1 MEMNYLI
8 KITVEFFRPQYF
20 SFLCMHVC
28 AYVCL
33 LVGAHVY
40 ARVCVEGQ
48 KTTLVVVPQVSST
61 LVFGFGFEPGSL
73 AGLGLTVL
81 AESPQDPLGFS
92 S

>member
-1 MEMNYLI
+1 MY
-8 KITVEFFRPQYF
+8 
-20 SFLCMHVC
+20 VC

-40 ARVCVEGQ
+40 VHVCVEGQ
-48 KTTLVVVPQVSST
+48 KTTLGIVPQVSSA

-81 AESPQDPLGFS
+81 AESPWDPLVFS